1 MATKVTVLVPYND
14 GLEDDSIPDVLEG
27 HLTDEQLQRAAE
39 HLGAVGNDGYAKA
52 HVEDDLIWFE
62 NDSDEGPFATYE
74 ECKEKG
80 HGVVGDLTY
89 RVVKTEV
96 GRDPRLRKAVYR

>member
-1 MATKVTVLVPYND
+1 MKVTVLVPYND

-39 HLGAVGNDGYAKA
+39 HLGAVGCDGYARA

-62 NDSDEGPFATYE
+62 NDTGEGPFASYE
-74 ECKEKG
+74 ECLKRG
-80 HGVVGDLTY
+80 HGAAGKLTY

-96 GRDPRLRKAVYR
+96 GASADLRAAISA

>member
-1 MATKVTVLVPYND
+1 MVTKVTVLVPYND

-39 HLGAVGNDGYAKA
+39 HLGAVGNDGYARA
-52 HVEDDLIWFE
+52 HVEGDLIWFE
-62 NDSDEGPFATYE
+62 NDTGEGPFATYE
-74 ECKEKG
+74 ACQESHTG
-80 HGVVGDLTY
+80 TLGDLTY

-96 GRDPRLRKAVYR
+96 GASRPLLDAIWP